1 MRSVLVSALLAL
13 SVAHVSAFQTAPGG
27 VLLSSAKPSQF
38 RSSIQ
43 SRLPVGSRS
52 LRSAPGSLLMQA
64 DGEDAPALERFI
76 GCLPYALPLSD
87 TFEWGHYLFDKF
99 PLLAVPFVPL
109 FPIISLL
116 QAPFVSFAIF
126 IALFSFV
133 TRNPSFSRFIR
144 FNTLQVFPFADCVR
158 ETFGV

>member
-1 MRSVLVSALLAL
+1 
-13 SVAHVSAFQTAPGG
+13 
-27 VLLSSAKPSQF
+27 
-38 RSSIQ
+38 
-43 SRLPVGSRS
+43 
-52 LRSAPGSLLMQA
+52 MQA

-144 FNTLQVFPFADCVR
+144 FNTLQAIYLDIVLIFPQLIGGINRGMNVPSDLAEIGSNTVFYAIMGAILYSVFTNIGGKTPNEIPLISESVDAQMPF
-158 ETFGV
+158 